1 MLDLA
6 RDIIGSQPILTAFL
20 AIGVG
25 YLVGQINIFGFSLG
39 VGAVLFVGL
48 AIGAFAP
55 KAQIIGPIGLTG
67 LIMFLYGIG
76 ILYGRQFF
84 EGMVGAGQKYNLLA
98 LVGCLA
104 GLAVALLLGHIFG
117 IKVGHTLGMYAGSMT
132 STATLQAAL
141 EVMKNKDPS
150 IGYSIAYPFGVIG
163 PILCIYFMTQ
173 IVKPKFP
180 AKTQRFHMGEISV
193 GERFAGRRLGDLMA
207 KAPAGLQVTMV
218 RKGGHNIVPTDD
230 TILENGDAVLV
241 VAEDKEAIAT
251 AAAKLGKLSPGQLA
265 SDRADLDYIRVF
277 VGKASAVGIPL
288 AQLPMPAGYPTH
300 LLHVR
305 RYDADLVPAPDL
317 MLEFGDRVGVLAPPD
332 RKEEIRRHF
341 GDTVKATAEF
351 SYVSLGLGMVMG
363 VLLGLIPIP
372 IPGVG
377 IVTLGIGGG
386 PLIVALILGKLRR
399 TGPML
404 WTMPLPA
411 NIVLRNF
418 GLAMFLATVGVNAGQ
433 PFVKTVAES
442 GFTMLF
448 IGVAVLLTTVFIVL
462 LVGHYLMKIPYDDLV
477 GIASGATGNPAI
489 LVYSTKMAPTERPD
503 IGYAMIF
510 PSMTLVKVIAA
521 QIVGLL
527 MVRQR
532 RLGDGCGFPA
542 VMRRPSQKPA
552 QARGDTAWLTGIP
565 AATTHLQFECVQ
577 PGRDQGGCR
586 ESRSQEGEPSLSGFV
601 HAGGDRRGQHR
612 ARRALLYRHRQRRG
626 VELRHRA
633 RDGRGGVFARAG
645 NRSGWWRRTLHGKQS
660 DRDGLGE
667 RKVYDRRNAAQLGH
681 RLFRQPDRR
690 ARACGPGLPF
700 ASSRHEWRPRRP
712 VDTEDGRHQDPARR
726 RHAILQGQCCV
737 TCWFAWRYGLR
748 MPAVR

>member
-1 MLDLA
+1 MLDFA
-6 RDIIGSQPILTAFL
+6 REIIGSQPILTAFL

-48 AIGAFAP
+48 ALGAFAP
-55 KAQIIGPIGLTG
+55 KAQIIGPIGLIG

-98 LVGCLA
+98 LVACLA
-104 GLAVALLLGHIFG
+104 GLAVALGLGHIFG
-117 IKVGHTLGMYAGSMT
+117 IKIGHTLGLYAGSMT

-163 PILCIYFMTQ
+163 PILCIYFMTRL
-173 IVKPKFP
+173 VKPKFP
-180 AKTQRFHMGEISV
+180 TKSLRFHMGEISV
-193 GERFAGRRLGDLMA
+193 GERFAGHRLGDLLA
-207 KAPAGLQVTMV
+207 KAPRGLQVTMV

-230 TILENGDAVLV
+230 TILANGDAVLV
-241 VAEDKEAIAT
+241 VADDSEAIAI
-251 AAAKLGKLSPGQLA
+251 AASKLGELAPGRLA

-288 AQLPMPAGYPTH
+288 ADLPMPAGSH

-305 RYDADLVPAPDL
+305 RYDVDLVPASDL
-317 MLEFGDRVGVLAPPD
+317 MLEFGDRVGVLAPPE

-341 GDTVKATAEF
+341 GDSVKAAAEF

-372 IPGVG
+372 IPGIG

-418 GLAMFLATVGVNAGQ
+418 GLAIFLATVGVNAGQ
-433 PFVKTVAES
+433 PFVRTVAES
-442 GFTMLF
+442 GLTMLF
-448 IGVAVLLTTVFIVL
+448 IGAAVLLTTMAIVL

-477 GIASGATGNPAI
+477 GVASGATGNPAI

-527 MVRQR
+527 
-532 RLGDGCGFPA
+532 A
-542 VMRRPSQKPA
+542 VGS
-552 QARGDTAWLTGIP
+552 
-565 AATTHLQFECVQ
+565 
-577 PGRDQGGCR
+577 
-586 ESRSQEGEPSLSGFV
+586 
-601 HAGGDRRGQHR
+601 AG
-612 ARRALLYRHRQRRG
+612 
-626 VELRHRA
+626 
-633 RDGRGGVFARAG
+633 
-645 NRSGWWRRTLHGKQS
+645 
-660 DRDGLGE
+660 
-667 RKVYDRRNAAQLGH
+667 
-681 RLFRQPDRR
+681 
-690 ARACGPGLPF
+690 
-700 ASSRHEWRPRRP
+700 
-712 VDTEDGRHQDPARR
+712 
-726 RHAILQGQCCV
+726 
-737 TCWFAWRYGLR
+737 
-748 MPAVR
+748 